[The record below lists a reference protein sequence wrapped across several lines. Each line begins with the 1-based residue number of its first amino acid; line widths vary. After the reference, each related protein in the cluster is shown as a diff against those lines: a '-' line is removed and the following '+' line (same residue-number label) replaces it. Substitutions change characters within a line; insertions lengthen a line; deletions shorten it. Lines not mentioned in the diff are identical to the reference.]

1 MKRITKITKINAI
14 VNNKS
19 LTASFLFPFKYHM
32 IGLPKT
38 SIPISATEKTSK
50 VNINI
55 GARNVSGWLEKLISK
70 KLKKDPIKNI

>member
-1 MKRITKITKINAI
+1 
-14 VNNKS
+14 
-19 LTASFLFPFKYHM
+19 M

-55 GARNVSGWLEKLISK
+55 GARNVSG
-70 KLKKDPIKNI
+70 